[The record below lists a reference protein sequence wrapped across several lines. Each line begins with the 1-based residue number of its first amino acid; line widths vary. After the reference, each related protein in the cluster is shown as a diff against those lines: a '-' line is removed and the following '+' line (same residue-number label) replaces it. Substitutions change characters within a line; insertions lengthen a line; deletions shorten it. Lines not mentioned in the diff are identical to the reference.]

1 VGRSFETSIPA
12 RLDRLPWSRFHA
24 FVILALGITWTL
36 DGLEVTIVGAMGGV
50 LQDSRTLHL
59 SAADIGAVASFYVT
73 GAVLGALVFGWLT
86 DRFGRRR
93 IFYATLAV
101 YSLGA
106 ALTALSWNF
115 ASFAVFRSL
124 TGAGIGGE
132 YAAVNSAIDEL
143 MPARLRGRL
152 DLAINAT
159 YWLGAALGAAA
170 TLLLLNPALLPI
182 DIGWRLGFAIGAGLA
197 MIILLLRRVVP
208 ESPRWLVTHGQRE
221 ASEDVMADI
230 ERRAA
235 GPAVATL
242 PETAKTLTIHPRPS
256 FGIALVLRMML
267 GQYRARSCLVLVLM
281 AAQAFLFNGLF
292 FTYALVLVHFYGVT
306 APRVGIYLL
315 PLIAGNFL
323 GPLLL
328 GRFFDTVGRRIMIAG
343 TYFSSGV
350 LMAATGYLFAI
361 GVFDAATQTCAWMI
375 VFFFASAA
383 ASSAYLT
390 ASEVFPLEM
399 RALAIAIFYALGTAF
414 GGISAPLVF
423 GLLIATGSRWALFGG
438 YVGAALFMLIAAG
451 VAAVFGIDSEQCSLE
466 EIAAPISANPA
477 SSALTPN

>member
-1 VGRSFETSIPA
+1 
-12 RLDRLPWSRFHA
+12 
-24 FVILALGITWTL
+24 
-36 DGLEVTIVGAMGGV
+36 VTIVGAMGGV

-59 SAADIGAVASFYVT
+59 SAAEIGAVASFYVS

-86 DRFGRRR
+86 DRFGRRK

-101 YSLGA
+101 YIVGA

-115 ASFAVFRSL
+115 ASFALFRSV

-159 YWLGAALGAAA
+159 YWLGAAVGAAA
-170 TLLLLNPALLPI
+170 TYLLLNPALLPI
-182 DIGWRLGFAIGAGLA
+182 DVGWRLGFAIGAGLA
-197 MIILLLRRVVP
+197 LVILLLRRVVP
-208 ESPRWLVTHGQRE
+208 ESPRWLATHGQRDESE
-221 ASEDVMADI
+221 AVMADI
-230 ERRAA
+230 ERRVA
-235 GPAVATL
+235 GPAVADL
-242 PETAKTLTIHPRPS
+242 PETARTLTIHPRES
-256 FGIALVLRMML
+256 IGIAPVLRMML
-267 GQYRARSCLVLVLM
+267 GKYRARSCLVLVLM

-292 FTYALVLVHFYGVT
+292 FTYALVLVHFYHVN
-306 APRVGIYLL
+306 AARVGILLL

-343 TYFSSGV
+343 TYFLSGV
-350 LMAATGYLFAI
+350 LLAATGYLFAI
-361 GVFDAATQTCAWMI
+361 GAFNETTQTCAWVV

-399 RALAIAIFYALGTAF
+399 RALAIAVFYALGTAF

-423 GLLIATGSRWALFGG
+423 GILIGTGSRWYLCVG
-438 YVGAALFMLIAAG
+438 YLGAAVLMLIAAG
-451 VAAVFGIDSEQCSLE
+451 VAAVFGIDSEQRSLE
-466 EIAAPISANPA
+466 DIAAPL
-477 SSALTPN
+477 SALSED